1 VWPIRLSEL
10 QVPASCAATKLQTV
24 KRRVAVH
31 QHGHTVHRL
40 RKVKR
45 RVATSLV
52 MPSEFIAQ
60 NGAAIHQ
67 STKVAVTGC
76 EKHKSRRGG
85 RVGHG
90 RKKGGRGGR

>member
-1 VWPIRLSEL
+1 
-10 QVPASCAATKLQTV
+10 
-24 KRRVAVH
+24 
-31 QHGHTVHRL
+31 
-40 RKVKR
+40 
-45 RVATSLV
+45 VATSLV

-90 RKKGGRGGR
+90 KKGGRG